1 MGIIGVYC
9 MLFFFLSLQRFWVNR
24 FHSILIVLSS
34 VSCVWLFEQRRLE
47 LLGRE
52 KGLNKLVDCLMN
64 QVQEKWS
71 FQYFACRVKDLMEH
85 VQFLVSWFFK
95 QAHFC
100 FLAMFL
106 KLENKYIHFY
116 EVNIIEER
124 DNVSRRTKFRSLVKS
139 QLLNLFN
146 C

>member
-1 MGIIGVYC
+1 
-9 MLFFFLSLQRFWVNR
+9 
-24 FHSILIVLSS
+24 
-34 VSCVWLFEQRRLE
+34 
-47 LLGRE
+47 
-52 KGLNKLVDCLMN
+52 
-64 QVQEKWS
+64 
-71 FQYFACRVKDLMEH
+71 
-85 VQFLVSWFFK
+85 
-95 QAHFC
+95 
-100 FLAMFL
+100 MFL